1 MSDDAHLA
9 RIVRFM
15 EETIPFNRYLG
26 IKTME
31 VREGFV
37 SLKLPFRAE
46 FVGDPTRPALHGG
59 TISTLADTAGGAAV
73 FTAAQPGDTCS
84 TIDLRVDYLRRGL
97 PLDLIAEATV
107 VRLGNRVGVARIQV
121 WQDPEG
127 EAGGSRRLVAEATGV
142 YNLRRRSDQ
151 TDVFPVV
158 DP

>member
-1 MSDDAHLA
+1 
-9 RIVRFM
+9 
-15 EETIPFNRYLG
+15 
-26 IKTME
+26 
-31 VREGFV
+31 
-37 SLKLPFRAE
+37 
-46 FVGDPTRPALHGG
+46 
-59 TISTLADTAGGAAV
+59 V